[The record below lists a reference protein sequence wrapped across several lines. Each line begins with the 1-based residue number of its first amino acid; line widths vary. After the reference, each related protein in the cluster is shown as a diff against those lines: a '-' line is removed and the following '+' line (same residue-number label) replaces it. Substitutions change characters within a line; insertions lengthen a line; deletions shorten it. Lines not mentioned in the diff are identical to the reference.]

1 MTRGG
6 RVLPAK
12 SVGAEGA
19 NPPRESLRPLYRR
32 SEATLES
39 SPVTGLTDG
48 ASVYLILSSAETL
61 RSQTEWG
68 GKIFLVLH
76 AT

>member
-32 SEATLES
+32 SKATLES
-39 SPVTGLTDG
+39 SPGNRLTDG
-48 ASVYLILSSAETL
+48 ASVNLILSCAETL

-68 GKIFLVLH
+68 GKIFVVLR